1 MKRYIRLYLF
11 FLKNCVIREMMFRW
25 NFIIRIFT
33 ELVWV
38 AVSLIFWQVMYT
50 FIPQVAGWTKYEIYF
65 LVGTAHIVHQAFEGF
80 FFPNCHQIPENIRT
94 GYMDFFLTKPINSQ
108 FMVSTRYIDLGSLA
122 NIVLGFFIVG
132 YAWIHL
138 HIAFTLLHLFAFF
151 LLLINGILIY
161 YTIMFTLMTLAFWI
175 VRADGLI
182 GVYFNLTSF
191 ARQPADIYRGSLKF
205 FLTFIFPM
213 IVVINF
219 PTQVM
224 IRSVTLSAGL
234 LGILPTVIF
243 LYATHKFWHFGV
255 NHYRSAS
262 S

>member
-1 MKRYIRLYLF
+1 
-11 FLKNCVIREMMFRW
+11 MFRW
-25 NFIIRIFT
+25 NFIIRIVT
-33 ELVWV
+33 EV
-38 AVSLIFWQVMYT
+38 AWLWVSLVFWQVMYS

-80 FFPNCHQIPENIRT
+80 FFPNCQQIPENIRT

-132 YAWIHL
+132 YAWLHLQIELNIL
-138 HIAFTLLHLFAFF
+138 HILAF
-151 LLLINGILIY
+151 LLLLVNGVLIY
-161 YTIMFTLMTLAFWI
+161 YTIMFTLMTLSFWI
-175 VRADGLI
+175 TRAEGLI

-191 ARQPADIYRGSLKF
+191 ARQPADIYRGALKF
-205 FLTFIFPM
+205 FLTFCFPM
-213 IVVINF
+213 IVSINF
-219 PTQVM
+219 PTEVM
-224 IRSVTLSAGL
+224 IRSVTFPAVLWGL
-234 LGILPTVIF
+234 FLTALF
-243 LYATHKFWHFGV
+243 LYGTHRFWQFGV